1 MKYEHKS
8 KLEDCIYV
16 EDNAI
21 SKMLC
26 YDLIKH
32 FEDSISFRTDDHRKQ
47 ADEMQLVGDPR
58 KESIEFKDK
67 LLDVI
72 YSIGV
77 RCENNLHYLCGDDR
91 PYDAPM
97 TTMYNTVFRSLQ
109 IQRYTAEDSGYPAV
123 HIESGPKHH
132 KKYLAV
138 ILYLNDCDDGETVF
152 PVAGAEIQPEMGRIA
167 IWPAGLPFYHYGK
180 KSSTV
185 KYIITTW
192 FEFE

>member
-58 KESIEFKDK
+58 KESIEFK
-67 LLDVI
+67 
-72 YSIGV
+72 
-77 RCENNLHYLCGDDR
+77 
-91 PYDAPM
+91 
-97 TTMYNTVFRSLQ
+97 
-109 IQRYTAEDSGYPAV
+109 
-123 HIESGPKHH
+123 GPKHH

-167 IWPAGLPFYHYGK
+167 IWPSGLPFYHYGK